1 MSTPKT
7 IPTTIGFIMDGN
19 RRWARELGLTT
30 YDGHA
35 KGYAKA
41 KEVSNW
47 CREAGIKHM
56 VLYAFSNENWNRS
69 EKEVAY
75 LVEIFNTIIFNEA
88 EDFRKEHGAV
98 RFIGDIERFGEK
110 FQEQVTKLE
119 ATNPSDPS
127 LTVTIALSY
136 GGRQEIVRA
145 VNKIVSEGAGE
156 INEEEFAA
164 HLYTHNIP
172 DPDLIV
178 RTSGEQRLSGFLPW
192 QSTYSE
198 LMFVPMHWP
207 AFLKKDFDAVLEEF
221 ASRERRHG
229 K

>member
-1 MSTPKT
+1 MSEIKT
-7 IPTTIGFIMDGN
+7 VPTSVGFIMDGN
-19 RRWARELGLTT
+19 RRWAHEHGLTT
-30 YDGHA
+30 REGHA

-41 KEVSNW
+41 KEVAQW
-47 CREAGIKHM
+47 CREAGITHM
-56 VLYAFSNENWNRS
+56 VLYAFSNENWSRS
-69 EKEVAY
+69 QEEVAY

-98 RFIGDIERFGEK
+98 RFIGAIERFGET
-110 FQEQVTKLE
+110 FEAQVKKLE
-119 ATNPSDPS
+119 ETNPSDPS

-145 VNKIVSEGAGE
+145 VNKILSEGAGE
-156 INEEEFAA
+156 VNEEEFAA
-164 HLYTHNIP
+164 HLYTHGIP

-198 LMFVPMHWP
+198 LMFLPMHWP
-207 AFLKKDFDAVLEEF
+207 AFLKKDFDAVLEAF